1 MSHLKSVPNSI
12 FNEFFVSPDILP
24 LAHPLNSSM
33 NSQNEGFY
41 QFQENK
47 QKQIIPFQ
55 TFVERKKCAIRDQNS
70 F

>member
-1 MSHLKSVPNSI
+1 
-12 FNEFFVSPDILP
+12 
-24 LAHPLNSSM
+24 M

-55 TFVERKKCAIRDQNS
+55 TFVEREKNVLFVIKTHFNQLQTAIYFCIQIRMS
-70 F
+70 MYGYY